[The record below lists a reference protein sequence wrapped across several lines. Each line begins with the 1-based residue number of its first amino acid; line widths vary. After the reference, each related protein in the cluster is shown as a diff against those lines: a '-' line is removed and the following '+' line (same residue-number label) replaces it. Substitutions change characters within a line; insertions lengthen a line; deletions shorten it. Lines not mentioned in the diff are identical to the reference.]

1 MRLYCEC
8 EEDFIE
14 GYEKIADD
22 VIRTVFEKYPCP
34 FECELSLYIVDA
46 GTIREANASQRGID
60 RVTDVLSFPNLP
72 FTPEC
77 VADFSMIEEGDPDF
91 FDPESGDLC
100 LGEVMICA
108 EKLKEQA
115 ENYGHGVVRE
125 FAFLLAH
132 SLLHLLGWDHEE
144 EADRIRMEEEQEL
157 ILKEAGYERTYES
170 KEKE

>member
-1 MRLYCEC
+1 MKLYCEC
-8 EEDFIE
+8 ETELFE

-34 FECELSLYIVDA
+34 FETELSLYIVDEE
-46 GTIREANASQRGID
+46 TIREANAAHRGID

-77 VADFSMIEEGDPDF
+77 VADFSQIEEGDPDC
-91 FDPESGDLC
+91 FDPESGALC

-115 ENYGHGVVRE
+115 ESYGHGVKRE

-144 EADRIRMEEEQEL
+144 EAERIRMEEEQEL
-157 ILKEAGYERTYES
+157 ILKEAGYERTRAGE
-170 KEKE
+170 EKE

>member
-1 MRLYCEC
+1 MKLYCEC
-8 EEDFIE
+8 EVDFIE
-14 GYEKIADD
+14 DYEKIADK

-34 FECELSLYIVDA
+34 FETELSLYIVDA
-46 GTIREANASQRGID
+46 ETIREANASQRGID

-77 VADFSMIEEGDPDF
+77 VADFSMIDPGDPDC
-91 FDPESGDLC
+91 FDPESGALC

-108 EKLKEQA
+108 EKVKEQA
-115 ENYGHGVVRE
+115 ENYGHSRILE

-144 EADRIRMEEEQEL
+144 EADRLRMEEEQEQ
-157 ILKEAGYERTYES
+157 ILKEAGYERTCDS